1 MGEKKGKMSD
11 MNGEVGRER
20 RESLDVLYY
29 LAVGPVVLWQQKG
42 YGQDV
47 IAFLADSGPA
57 VEEVRRSS
65 DLLKAVFQCEVLG
78 NSNL

>member
-1 MGEKKGKMSD
+1 MGKKKGEMSD
-11 MNGEVGRER
+11 MNGEVGGER

-42 YGQDV
+42 YEQDV
-47 IAFLADSGPA
+47 VASWPILARQLKKCA
-57 VEEVRRSS
+57 EAS

>member
-1 MGEKKGKMSD
+1 MGEKKGEMSD
-11 MNGEVGRER
+11 MNGEVGGER
-20 RESLDVLYY
+20 RESLGVLYY

>member
-1 MGEKKGKMSD
+1 MGEKKGEMSD
-11 MNGEVGRER
+11 MNGEVGGER